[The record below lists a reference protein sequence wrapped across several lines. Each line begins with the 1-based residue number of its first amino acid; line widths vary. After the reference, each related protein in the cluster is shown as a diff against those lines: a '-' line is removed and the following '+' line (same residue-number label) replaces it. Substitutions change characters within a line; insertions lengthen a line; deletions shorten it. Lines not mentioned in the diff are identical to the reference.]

1 MIVVHKRLRPTA
13 LLTLVRR
20 HARRHGWTVAELPG
34 RGKGS
39 HRLFVVADADADE
52 IGRFAVPDH
61 RRELS
66 WTVLRNVESALAQG
80 FGERW
85 MEEK

>member
-1 MIVVHKRLRPTA
+1 MVEA
-13 LLTLVRR
+13 
-20 HARRHGWTVAELPG
+20 PG

-39 HRLFVVADADADE
+39 HRLYMVDDADGVE
-52 IGRFAVPDH
+52 VGRFTVPDH
-61 RRELS
+61 PRELS
-66 WTVLRNVESALAQG
+66 WMVLRRIENTLAHT

>member
-1 MIVVHKRLRPTA
+1 MVNKRLRPTA
-13 LLTLVRR
+13 LLALVRR
-20 HARRHGWTVAELPG
+20 HARRHGHVVVEAPG

-39 HRLFVVADADADE
+39 HRLYIVLDANKLE
-52 IGRFAVPDH
+52 VGRFAVPDH
-61 RRELS
+61 PRELS
-66 WTVLRNVESALAQG
+66 WTVLRSIENALAHE